1 MLNPS
6 ELPVRL
12 SRRQPS
18 TPHRSL
24 LGHTGQVMDLTVVEM
39 PQVGELV
46 VSAGADGVAVVW
58 EPAAGEQ
65 VARLIGHEGAVRAV
79 CSVQTRE
86 DAPLLVTGG
95 DDGTLRF
102 WEPCS
107 GRPVGEP
114 IRGDFEAVKELL
126 AWRDGDRVL
135 VLVLAQSGQEEDV
148 VCTVDPATRQW
159 VGAPIQGAGELRQLS
174 VCEVHGRSAFA
185 ALAGDE
191 EVTIRLWDAATRR
204 PARAPIT
211 GLGDCADTMTVLPGQ
226 PEGDLLA
233 VILDERVVL
242 VDPATGEFVGDVL
255 MHPEN
260 QTSALTWFRTG
271 SGELRLVSVISTVS
285 DLWTAKFPS
294 VTLWDPLA
302 GEKLGGFPTGY
313 LGLIECAVVLDGG
326 LLAAGCEDSSVRLW
340 QLDEALGHRTPG
352 LTGREG
358 SGAPL
363 HHVPEGH
370 GPGLLLT
377 TRDLQGLA
385 GQDWLVDDEYDL
397 WDVASGEL
405 VGTLPGGFTEAVVH
419 LGPEGRA
426 TVLTVNEAGEMAW
439 WEPRALTPIRSMP
452 TDAEGY
458 WWLHPEPGGHRV
470 ACRRDRAEVD
480 VWDPATGRMVA
491 TIGNADPEYG
501 RRFPDCDP
509 EGAAWVR
516 TGQGTQ
522 LVVCHATNLTLWDPR
537 TGELRAHRPK
547 DGVALTGLLLPGPDW
562 LAVGDHEGQLRVLD
576 AESLEEISTLATAEG
591 IRDAEV
597 MPDGRLATGSES
609 GGIDLWHP
617 RTGEHLVHHDL
628 GLRLRGLATLPD
640 GALAVG
646 VLDGWI
652 ITVRQRGS
660 REFTSGG
667 PGRAA
672 SGQQRGCWSP
682 RTPSTLDRHGS

>member
-1 MLNPS
+1 MINPS
-6 ELPVRL
+6 GLEVRIA
-12 SRRQPS
+12 RRQPS
-18 TPHRSL
+18 TPHRRL
-24 LGHTGQVMDLTVVEM
+24 DGHTGLVTDLAVAAL
-39 PQVGELV
+39 PDGRQLLI
-46 VSAGADGVAVVW
+46 SAGADAVAVVW
-58 EPAAGEQ
+58 DPVSGEQ
-65 VARLIGHEGAVRAV
+65 ITHLRGHEKAIRAV
-79 CSVQTRE
+79 SSFRRPDGTACV
-86 DAPLLVTGG
+86 VTGG

-107 GRPVGEP
+107 GQQLGVVV
-114 IRGDFEAVKELL
+114 RGDVTAVRELV
-126 AWRDGDRVL
+126 AWCDGTHPRISAL
-135 VLVLAQSGQEEDV
+135 VGTSQGRDV
-148 VCTVDPATRQW
+148 VCTVDAVTRQW
-159 VGAPIQGAGELRQLS
+159 VGDPIHGTGELGHLG
-174 VCEVHGRSAFA
+174 VCELEGRSVLVV
-185 ALAGDE
+185 LASGEE
-191 EVTIRLWDAATRR
+191 EVSIQFWDAATGR
-204 PARAPIT
+204 PARTSIAVPEN
-211 GLGDCADTMTVLPGQ
+211 CAETMTVLPVRSG
-226 PEGDLLA
+226 GNLLA

-242 VDPATGEFVGDVL
+242 VDPTTGEFVGDVL

-313 LGLIECAVVLDGG
+313 LGLIECVVVLDGG
-326 LLAAGCEDSSVRLW
+326 LLAAACEDGSVRLW

-363 HHVPEGH
+363 HHVPEGY

-385 GQDWLVDDEYDL
+385 GQGWLVDDDEYDL

-419 LGPEGRA
+419 LGPGGRA
-426 TVLTVNEAGEMAW
+426 MVLTVNEAGEMAW

-591 IRDAEV
+591 IRDAAV
-597 MPDGRLATGSES
+597 LPDGRLATGSES
-609 GGIDLWHP
+609 GGIDLWNP
-617 RTGEHLVHHDL
+617 RTGTHLAHHDL
-628 GLRLRGLATLPD
+628 GVRLRGLAALPD
-640 GALAVG
+640 SALAVG
-646 VLDGWI
+646 LLDGWI
-652 ITVRQRGS
+652 VVD
-660 REFTSGG
+660 
-667 PGRAA
+667 PA
-672 SGQQRGCWSP
+672 W
-682 RTPSTLDRHGS
+682 D